1 MGADNSRDECF
12 LESPSESKQP
22 ESTIDQLQ
30 FLTAHKRLG
39 EYSLVQHL
47 EKLDSSRFISAS
59 SDGTILI
66 WYTKTGALLDVIE
79 HYGPSTTPANL
90 PVTGLKML
98 TSTTLLTGG
107 TDKKIR
113 IWDLPSSKEFDHR
126 SHKTKLRHTLDK
138 HNGGVKCFCAIPDP
152 KAKDE
157 GGLFVSAGTC
167 NLVAL
172 WDALEGECLGEMC
185 LRNADNIQSL
195 IALAP
200 YEDQVRVLLGTDNSQ
215 LIIVNFKEKDEY
227 VLRTDHKES
236 VQILLRLKKTS
247 EAVCFLSASIDGLIL
262 GWRDDG
268 QKRPRV
274 IFCINDEVLQTKLIR
289 VTSKFT
295 SSDGKE
301 EFENSWKEWSQRVRD
316 VIALG
321 YGNYAASVGTGFVVF
336 NEDKG
341 AIKCRKENGH
351 DSYITHLAKLVLDER
366 LVLVTGSVDSV
377 VKLWNIGTPKSPG
390 HPSWVGGKRKST
402 SFAVR
407 RKVTFEPF
415 SVLKAHSGSITAM
428 VGLED
433 YCFASADEKANVIL
447 WKSHAVVA
455 EQVRTKIRQNLSL

>member
-12 LESPSESKQP
+12 IESPSESKQL

-39 EYSLVQHL
+39 EFSLVRHL

-107 TDKKIR
+107 ADKKIR
-113 IWDLPSSKEFDHR
+113 VWDLPSNSDFDLR
-126 SHKTKLRHTLDK
+126 SHKTKLRHTLDL
-138 HNGGVKCFCAIPDP
+138 HNGGVKCFCAVPD
-152 KAKDE
+152 DE

-167 NLVAL
+167 NIVGL
-172 WDALEGECLGEMC
+172 WDALEGECLGQMC

-200 YEDQVRVLLGTDNSQ
+200 YENQVRVLLGTDNSK
-215 LIIVNFKEKDEY
+215 LIIVNFQEKDEY
-227 VLRTDHKES
+227 VLRTDHQES
-236 VQILLRLKKTS
+236 VQILVRLKETL

-268 QKRPRV
+268 RGRPRE
-274 IFCINDEVLQTKLIR
+274 IFRINDEVLLTNLTNVK
-289 VTSKFT
+289 SKFT
-295 SSDGKE
+295 KKDGQE
-301 EFENSWKEWSQRVRD
+301 MENSWKEWEQRVRA
-316 VIALG
+316 VIPLG

-336 NEDKG
+336 NEDRG

-351 DSYITHLAKLVLDER
+351 ESYITHLAKVVLHGR

-377 VKLWNIGTPKSPG
+377 VKLWDIGTPKSPG
-390 HPSWVGGKRKST
+390 HPSCVGGKRKST
-402 SFAVR
+402 SFVVK
-407 RKVTFEPF
+407 RKVYSFEPF